1 MATAV
6 YIKNVM
12 EVLLYLPLNATCGK
26 AELSEAGLGRR
37 EKSQAV
43 PFQKRERRRCL
54 FTAVAVI

>member
-26 AELSEAGLGRR
+26 AELSEAGWGGGGRVR
-37 EKSQAV
+37 L
-43 PFQKRERRRCL
+43 CL
-54 FTAVAVI
+54 SKNVSVVDVYLRQWQ

>member
-12 EVLLYLPLNATCGK
+12 EVLLYLPLSATCGK
-26 AELSEAGLGRR
+26 AELSEAGLG
-37 EKSQAV
+37 KSQPV